1 MNESGV
7 PDSPEPTGEGS
18 IIMSFEKLD
27 QRLIEEIRI
36 QRESGLAAGKSL
48 EEIAQEPFDVTIEL
62 MQSLIIPKG
71 MPREQVLEEMGRQAE
86 QAQAGIVDAL
96 RALGV
101 LKFERQILSNSIAV
115 SLTLDQIEGIAK
127 QEDVKIIRLV
137 KVDKVIF

>member
-1 MNESGV
+1 
-7 PDSPEPTGEGS
+7 
-18 IIMSFEKLD
+18 MSFEKLD